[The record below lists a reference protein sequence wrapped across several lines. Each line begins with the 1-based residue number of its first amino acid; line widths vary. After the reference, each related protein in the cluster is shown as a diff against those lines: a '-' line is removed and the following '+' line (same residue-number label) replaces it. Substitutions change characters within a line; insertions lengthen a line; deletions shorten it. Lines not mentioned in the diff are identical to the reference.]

1 MITCIWQLNNPLETV
16 IFLQPTYVGCTAR
29 SCKPYSPRMQAV
41 CHTDVGYKLIAV
53 KVGLLSHTSRIYI
66 GLLQQKQAI
75 LRLFEPYWAILLMRD
90 TRFLVVQKRGNAYDI
105 TINKKLRE
113 EFPQFSI
120 DTIFWIVQYKTIC

>member
-29 SCKPYSPRMQAV
+29 SCKPYSLRMQAV